1 MPNRPPDSQAADG
14 DRPFEPRLAETRT
27 LLHRA
32 ADGDSGAL
40 EVLCARYLPR
50 LRSWAT
56 RRLPDSARYRMD
68 TEDLVQEVMV
78 GTIQNLENFENEHAH
93 AFLAYLRQGV
103 MRRVTNEVRNARVR
117 RDHAETEASR
127 PDAGHDPVPSPL
139 DDIVGK
145 EALELYER
153 SLETLSPEEQ
163 DLIMARVELGLT
175 YKEIAL
181 YTGRPSEDAVR
192 MASRRALLKL
202 AEEMGHHG

>member
-1 MPNRPPDSQAADG
+1 MPNRPPNPQGAPG

-78 GTIQNLENFENEHAH
+78 GTIQNLENFENEHAN
-93 AFLAYLRQGV
+93 AFLAYLRQGI

-117 RDHAETEASR
+117 RDHAESEASK
-127 PDAGHDPVPSPL
+127 PDAEHDPIPSPL

-145 EALELYER
+145 ESLELYER
-153 SLETLSPEEQ
+153 SLEKLSPEEQ

-202 AEEMGHHG
+202 AEEMGDHG